1 MARYRTV
8 INIGITLGT
17 VPAGIALA
25 GGDAFGAL
33 LAANA
38 VSYLA
43 GGGDRRDAAAHR
55 AARARA
61 GPGSLVPSAPTAALI
76 GVDGLMSMWVVVL
89 NVGLPLWI
97 LQATPA
103 APALVAVLYAVNT
116 VLAVLFQ
123 TRASRLVRS
132 YADAAQAQR
141 AAGVLLAA
149 CCACLAGSAVGSR
162 ELSTLLLVAA
172 VLCLTARRAAE
183 GVGGLADHLH
193 ARPTRARR
201 RVLRHLRPRPR
212 RRPDRRPGA
221 GHRGRAR
228 AGERGLAAARRG
240 VRGRRRA
247 PRRRWR
253 GRPARATGRRAQ
265 AAARAAALHAA
276 ARAAPDLGLLAGAE
290 VDRPA

>member
-8 INIGITLGT
+8 INLGITLGT

-43 GGGDRRDAAAHR
+43 AAAIVATLPR
-55 AARARA
+55 TAPRARVRTRL
-61 GPGSLVPSAPTAALI
+61 LVPSPPTAALI

-123 TRASRLVRS
+123 TRASRLVRTTPTPRRPS
-132 YADAAQAQR
+132 ARPASCSR
-141 AAGVLLAA
+141 A

-172 VLCLTARRAAE
+172 VLCLTAGELLKASAAWQITFTLAPSARAAE
-183 GVGGLADHLH
+183 FFATYGLGRVAAQIGG
-193 ARPTRARR
+193 P
-201 RVLRHLRPRPR
+201 VLVTC
-212 RRPDRRPGA
+212 
-221 GHRGRAR
+221 GRAR

-240 VRGRRRA
+240 VRGRRRGLA
-247 PRRRWR
+247 AAGACGP
-253 GRPARATGRRAQ
+253 RATGRRAQ
-265 AAARAAALHAA
+265 AASRAAALHAA
-276 ARAAPDLGLLAGAE
+276 ARACLT
-290 VDRPA
+290 RPTGRRRGR